1 MEHVEEKNN
10 SEEKTKTVKKRGVI
24 KMARTNNIDTNTILN
39 KIFGDKK
46 SDFDFGIL
54 QIKNDL
60 ANALDIF
67 EKKDLAI
74 VIEEALSLIDIE
86 KLSKE
91 YERKKEK

>member
-1 MEHVEEKNN
+1 MENTEEKNN

-24 KMARTNNIDTNTILN
+24 KMAKTNNVDTNAILN

-46 SDFDFGIL
+46 SDFEFGTL
-54 QIKNDL
+54 QIKSDF
-60 ANALDIF
+60 ANALNIF
-67 EKKDLAI
+67 AKEDLAI

>member
-1 MEHVEEKNN
+1 MEHVEEKI
-10 SEEKTKTVKKRGVI
+10 KTEKKRGVI
-24 KMARTNNIDTNTILN
+24 KMAKTNNIDTNTILN

-54 QIKNDL
+54 QIKNDF
-60 ANALDIF
+60 ANALNIF

-74 VIEEALSLIDIE
+74 VIEEALNLIDIE

>member
-1 MEHVEEKNN
+1 MENTEEKNN

-24 KMARTNNIDTNTILN
+24 KMAKTNNIDTNTILN

-54 QIKNDL
+54 QIKNDF
-60 ANALDIF
+60 ANALNIF

-74 VIEEALSLIDIE
+74 VIEEALNLIDIE